1 MTSSCNE
8 SRPLN
13 SNKTRN
19 FFSFYLA
26 ISVVF
31 FFISGCMS
39 SQAHSLK
46 PRSPSDGQEFK
57 TSYQELSLAIDDSEK
72 QMVDNF
78 ERKKVLMYRSKK
90 YQHIHHRRFDLGIRE
105 HIIQGFENGLLSLEE
120 KKLLL
125 DRCGEL
131 RTLWEKQR
139 KQLTIKRFQLG
150 FNY

>member
-1 MTSSCNE
+1 
-8 SRPLN
+8 
-13 SNKTRN
+13 
-19 FFSFYLA
+19 
-26 ISVVF
+26 
-31 FFISGCMS
+31 MS

-57 TSYQELSLAIDDSEK
+57 TSYQMLSLAIDDSEK

-78 ERKKVLMYRSKK
+78 ERKKVLMYRSEK
-90 YQHIHHRRFDLGIRE
+90 YQHIHHRRFDLRIRE

-150 FNY
+150 FKN